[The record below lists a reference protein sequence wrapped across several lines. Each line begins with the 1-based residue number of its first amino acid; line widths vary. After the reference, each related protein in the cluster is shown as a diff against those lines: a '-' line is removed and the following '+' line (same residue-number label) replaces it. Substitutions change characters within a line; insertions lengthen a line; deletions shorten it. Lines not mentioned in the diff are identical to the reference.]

1 MSYYAGS
8 MMGSGIYSE
17 EVTLEIVCKERC
29 DDCFG
34 GQPCLSVWNEDFV
47 TDDWGNISQE
57 VTCELCNHKYTIE
70 IERE

>member
-1 MSYYAGS
+1 
-8 MMGSGIYSE
+8 
-17 EVTLEIVCKERC
+17 
-29 DDCFG
+29 
-34 GQPCLSVWNEDFV
+34 VWNEDFH